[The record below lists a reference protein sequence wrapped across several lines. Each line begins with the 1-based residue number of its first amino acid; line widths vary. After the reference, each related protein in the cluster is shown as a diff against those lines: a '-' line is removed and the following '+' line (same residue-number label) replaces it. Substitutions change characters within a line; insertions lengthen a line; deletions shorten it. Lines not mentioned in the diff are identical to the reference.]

1 MRATSL
7 ARLIGSLAVPLA
19 LLVLG
24 ASFARCRIPRPF
36 SRLPIPAML
45 SCAAAKMVVL
55 PIVGVLMVRGMVKY
69 GMIERE
75 AKVEQFVA
83 MFLSGTP
90 AAVK

>member
-1 MRATSL
+1 
-7 ARLIGSLAVPLA
+7 
-19 LLVLG
+19 
-24 ASFARCRIPRPF
+24 
-36 SRLPIPAML
+36 ML